1 MNISRKKG
9 KPIMTTNKHK
19 LLRLPWGA
27 EHRCTALLVSLVV
40 LLVIFFVVD
49 GSTRGG
55 RLLMTVATTT
65 VFIGG
70 IATISDSAHYGV
82 IGFLLM
88 LPPVVMD
95 WLITALGWENSNVFL
110 VPSLYSLPFYIFL
123 LYVISS
129 YVFQA
134 GKVTQDKMQGAIC
147 LYLMLGLLWAN
158 AYRVVYMLNPESF
171 HFGLAGTDSFL
182 GSFRELIY
190 FSYVTLTTLG
200 YGDTT
205 PISPH
210 ARLLALLEA
219 ISGVIFVGVLI
230 ARLAGALNSEKKAD

>member
-1 MNISRKKG
+1 
-9 KPIMTTNKHK
+9 MTTKKNK

-40 LLVIFFVVD
+40 LLVIFFVAD

-55 RLLMTVATTT
+55 KLLMTVATTT

-70 IATISDSAHYGV
+70 IASVSDSVRYGV

-88 LPPVVMD
+88 LPPLVMG
-95 WLITALGWENSNVFL
+95 WITTALGWESSNVFL
-110 VPSLYSLPFYIFL
+110 VPNLYSLPFYLFL

-129 YVFQA
+129 YVFRA
-134 GKVTQDKMQGAIC
+134 GKVTQDRMQGAVCI
-147 LYLMLGLLWAN
+147 YLLLGLLWAN
-158 AYRVVYMLNPESF
+158 AYHVVHQLNPESF
-171 HFGLAGTDSFL
+171 RFGLAGTDLFL
-182 GSFRELIY
+182 GAFRELMY

-200 YGDTT
+200 YGDTV
-205 PISPH
+205 PISSH

-219 ISGVIFVGVLI
+219 ISGVIFIGVLI
-230 ARLAGALNSEKKAD
+230 ARLAGALNNEKKN